1 MVLSQQRGNSAHYF
15 TQFIFRVSDAKGIY
29 CFINNCLRHVH
40 NMHFVHLIH
49 KFFLLFLGHV
59 GEPGS
64 RGVPG
69 RDGK

>member
-1 MVLSQQRGNSAHYF
+1 MIISQQRGNSAHYF

-40 NMHFVHLIH
+40 LIH